1 MLLPRP
7 LKKMIAVF
15 RGGLSP
21 QIITLS
27 IALGFTFGLIPGWS
41 GVHTFIVLLFVLMN
55 VHTGLF
61 LLSAGL
67 GKSLCLVAAPVLY
80 HLGGGVQDYLQ
91 ILLVFLGKLP
101 IIGLTD
107 FNRYAVAGGLVAG
120 PVVGVV
126 AGLLFARL
134 VVKFRH
140 TWVKLEEGSEAYK
153 KWTSKKWVKIIDRI
167 LIGKKTKDVKAVIE
181 GKSPLFR
188 KAGLVLVGIPLLLF
202 MGIGLLGE
210 DKMGKYAA
218 DKLAKANGA
227 EVNIA
232 SMGLSPLSGALTASG
247 VQVTD
252 PAKPKLNQLAVD
264 KFQANAGVFSLLTGK
279 VVIDDVKV
287 ENLTFNTPRDKA
299 GKVFEAEK
307 STEKV
312 EEFDPSSVD
321 IDAAD
326 VGKMEKYFKNAQK
339 LKETLAKIQRFLPS
353 GKETTAEKKTIPQS
367 IKEYLTAKAPE
378 ETVAKFIAKN
388 ISLDKVA
395 LPSDQFALSNI
406 KITNLSDAPIAYG
419 KPVTIAVK
427 SVDTERALDMEID
440 FQPDGTGKVNGTF
453 DNLDL
458 AIFQSQL
465 SSDNAMQIDKGTA
478 GGTFTGTISKD
489 FIDLTVNLDLKE
501 MQVKSG
507 GKGVFGLDAK
517 TTSETLLSMTASAQG
532 GVLPWWLH
540 GSNVTY
546 IVASAGSLPLILQSA
561 RAFISAWAIPNFSW
575 YPLPITCPALTITQP
590 TIGFGSTKPSPFA
603 ARSKAVCMYLTW
615 SIYYIS

>member
-1 MLLPRP
+1 MFLPRP
-7 LKKMIAVF
+7 IKKMIAVF

-67 GKSLCLVAAPVLY
+67 GKSLCLAGAPILY

-107 FNRYAVAGGLVAG
+107 FSRYAVAGGLIAG
-120 PVVGVV
+120 PVIGVI

-167 LIGKKTKDVKAVIE
+167 LIGKKAKDVKAVIE
-181 GKSPLFR
+181 GKSPMFR
-188 KAGLVLVGIPLLLF
+188 KAGLVLVGIPLLIF
-202 MGIGLLGE
+202 VGIGLIGQ
-210 DKMGKYAA
+210 DKMLGNYAA
-218 DKLAKANGA
+218 DTLAKANGA

-232 SMGLSPLSGALTASG
+232 TMGISPLSGALTASN

-252 PAKPKLNQLAVD
+252 PAKPELNQLAVE
-264 KFQANAGVFSLLTGK
+264 KFSADAGVFNLLAGK
-279 VVIDDVKV
+279 VVIDDIQV
-287 ENLTFNTPRDKA
+287 ENLTFNTPREKA
-299 GKVFEAEK
+299 GEVFKTEDTAEE
-307 STEKV
+307 T

-326 VGKMEKYFKNAQK
+326 IGKMEKYFKNAQK
-339 LKETLAKIQRFLPS
+339 LKETLQKIQRFLPS
-353 GKETTAEKKTIPQS
+353 GKDTAAEKKTIPQS
-367 IKEYLTAKAPE
+367 IKEYLAAKAPE
-378 ETVAKFIAKN
+378 GAVAKFIAKN

-395 LPSDQFALSNI
+395 LPSKQFGLSNI

-419 KPVTIAVK
+419 KPITIGVK
-427 SVDTERALDMEID
+427 SIDSEKAMDMEID
-440 FQPDGTGKVNGTF
+440 FQPDGTGKITGTF
-453 DNLDL
+453 ANLDL
-458 AIFQSQL
+458 AVFQSQM
-465 SSDNAMQIDKGTA
+465 SGDNAMQIDKGTA
-478 GGTFTGTISKD
+478 NGVFAGTISKN
-489 FIDLTVNLDLKE
+489 FIDLTVNLDLKN

-517 TTSETLLSMTASAQG
+517 TTSEVFELMENLQTQVRIVGPMTKPEIAFDSSGLGEQFKQTLLAAGKKRLTNELDKQIEKGLGDKVPDDIKKVIGEPKDILKGLG
-532 GVLPWWLH
+532 GLL
-540 GSNVTY
+540 G
-546 IVASAGSLPLILQSA
+546 G
-561 RAFISAWAIPNFSW
+561 
-575 YPLPITCPALTITQP
+575 
-590 TIGFGSTKPSPFA
+590 K
-603 ARSKAVCMYLTW
+603 KDK
-615 SIYYIS
+615 